1 MTPLDARVAGFTL
14 EESSNY
20 IAKVTQKALK
30 QAWQERQPDYLRQQ
44 VKLAGILVVS
54 AIALSTII
62 WLLQKQLKKREAVLR
77 EQKISCE
84 HRMNANMIRMAEE
97 EVSSTGY
104 CHTLATE
111 QLQNRRM
118 LGSQGLQSYLL
129 QITQGAIWLG
139 VIALILGLFPFT
151 RAWEWTIL
159 ELPLLLGVLL
169 IAIAEL
175 GSDHYLG
182 WGNLLHSIKTG
193 EIAFDNVAGMNV
205 WEYYQQHPEDGKPF
219 ERAMTNVTKTI
230 LEAVLASYDFS
241 GFNRVI
247 DVGGGRGSLL
257 AAILQS
263 NPTVCGVLFDLPTV
277 IDSAKT
283 IFESEGLSDRCDLVA
298 GDFFTSVPTGG
309 DAYLLKWIIHDW
321 EETKAL
327 TILKNCHQAMV
338 DGGKL
343 LLFEQVIPTGNEP
356 NFAKLLDLNM
366 LVMTGGRER
375 TEAEYQTLL
384 QLAGF
389 KLTRIVAT
397 DSPTSIIEA
406 VKS

>member
-1 MTPLDARVAGFTL
+1 MNKPEVPPFMTMVEMISSFWVSRAIYIVAKLGIADLLEEQPQTAEKLAELTDTHAPSLYRLLRALASVGIVVEDERRHFALTPLGDTL
-14 EESSNY
+14 RTNAPNS
-20 IAKVTQKALK
+20 
-30 QAWQERQPDYLRQQ
+30 LR
-44 VKLAGILVVS
+44 
-54 AIALSTII
+54 
-62 WLLQKQLKKREAVLR
+62 
-77 EQKISCE
+77 
-84 HRMNANMIRMAEE
+84 
-97 EVSSTGY
+97 
-104 CHTLATE
+104 
-111 QLQNRRM
+111 
-118 LGSQGLQSYLL
+118 
-129 QITQGAIWLG
+129 
-139 VIALILGLFPFT
+139 FF
-151 RAWEWTIL
+151 
-159 ELPLLLGVLL
+159 
-169 IAIAEL
+169 AIAEL

-193 EIAFDNVAGMNV
+193 EIAFDNVARMNI

-230 LEAVLASYDFS
+230 LETVLTSYDFS
-241 GFNRVI
+241 GFSRVV

-263 NPTVCGVLFDLPTV
+263 NLSVRGVLFDLPTV

-283 IFESEGLSDRCDLVA
+283 IFESEGLRDRCDLVA

-321 EETKAL
+321 EEAKAL

-406 VKS
+406 VKN